1 MTARCVRDYLVTGD
15 IDAARGL
22 LESAVAETPEWAEA
36 WYLLG
41 RCAAQEGLRDH
52 EETAYLEA
60 IARDAGHRPAQ
71 EALLRLRAWRHRPVM
86 DGWQLYFAGQSAA
99 ALEAFERGRARAG
112 GTAAAALEA
121 EIRSGIGWSQLELGR
136 FADARAAFTAAVKAD
151 PALVHAQKGLGL
163 VLYRLGEWDAAEAAL
178 RAALAL
184 QKDLFDAQAFL
195 GWCAYARGDWSTALD
210 RFGQASRMNP
220 LDADSTWGIAWS
232 LVRLRRPADAAPVFE
247 EAIGKGA
254 SHPSVHDAILLF
266 AGDAIFRDQL
276 RELAATLLREGA
288 GLAAFDAFA
297 RLASRRTRRRG
308 VGRLRPRAARRRT
321 SRRSPRRPVGARSG
335 RARLGRAGGGG
346 RRSCFPTACCG
357 R

>member
-1 MTARCVRDYLVTGD
+1 APPAIVDPAMHSRWTMVARRVPFLRRPATARCARGHLVTGD
-15 IDAARGL
+15 LDAARGL
-22 LESAVAETPEWAEA
+22 LEAAVAENPDWAEA

-52 EETAYLEA
+52 EEAAYLEA

-210 RFGQASRMNP
+210 RFGQAEAVVDP
-220 LDADSTWGIAWS
+220 LSDR
-232 LVRLRRPADAAPVFE
+232 VLRPVTPRVLLGRAALQRRAFAEAATILE
-247 EAIGKGA
+247 EAA
-254 SHPSVHDAILLF
+254 
-266 AGDAIFRDQL
+266 L
-276 RELAATLLREGA
+276 RAPAVPV
-288 GLAAFDAFA
+288 A
-297 RLASRRTRRRG
+297 RLHLAE
-308 VGRLRPRAARRRT
+308 A
-321 SRRSPRRPVGARSG
+321 
-335 RARLGRAGGGG
+335 RARLGDLAAAE
-346 RRSCFPTACCG
+346 SAFQS
-357 R
+357 